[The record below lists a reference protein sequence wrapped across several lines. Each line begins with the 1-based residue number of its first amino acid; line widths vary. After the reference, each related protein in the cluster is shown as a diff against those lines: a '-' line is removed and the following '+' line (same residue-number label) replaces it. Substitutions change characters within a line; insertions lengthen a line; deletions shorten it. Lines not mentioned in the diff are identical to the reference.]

1 MNGGPA
7 RLTMS
12 ADALPVRD
20 LGPWLSEAL
29 APTGAEATALH
40 GKMELAVHEVCMN
53 IVDHAYGGGPAKDR
67 GDLHVECWVH
77 RDAVLVRMS
86 DGGSPFQA
94 SAHRPTPGVPQIRGY
109 GLPIVEKLADEVRY
123 ERGNGINICSLRFRR
138 TRPDRSNGH
147 E

>member
-12 ADALPVRD
+12 ADALAVRE

-29 APTGAEATALH
+29 APTGAEAPALR
-40 GKMELAVHEVCMN
+40 GKMELAVHEICMN
-53 IVDHAYGGGPAKDR
+53 IVDHAYGGRPLDDR
-67 GDLHVECWVH
+67 TDLHVECWVH
-77 RDAVLVRMS
+77 PDAVLVRVS

-94 SAHRPTPGVPQIRGY
+94 PAHRPTPGVAQIRGY

-123 ERGNGINICSLRFRR
+123 ERGNGINIWSLRFRR
-138 TRPDRSNGH
+138 AGPDRSNGH